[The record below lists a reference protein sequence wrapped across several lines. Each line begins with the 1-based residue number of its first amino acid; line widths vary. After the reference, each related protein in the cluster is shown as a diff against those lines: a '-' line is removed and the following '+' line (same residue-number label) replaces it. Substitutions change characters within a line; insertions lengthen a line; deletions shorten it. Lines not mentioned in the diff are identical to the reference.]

1 MVTQNT
7 IRTDFRDFVLCT
19 ACAIRN
25 AHHIAYASTRRHNKI
40 PTEPEFVA
48 SLCDSITCLQHC
60 WSAVLSPQINIQVC
74 AVFCHNSPKTSW
86 KGIQQFGKKNVELGD
101 IMFCHFHDTGKIT
114 KTQAIVLQA
123 KVGKKSSYMV
133 PKNER
138 AQLDL
143 YTRYPRFKYTSPAAL
158 KNKTRQIL
166 KSRDNPLAYM
176 LINNQSGAYHLAKP
190 QKRLIR
196 HCHSRMEL
204 VLPMLLLGR
213 TGRAVNFRNP
223 PAGDDWTQVID
234 DLLQVVYPL
243 TYRLV
248 AQGKTKHRR
257 GAGKVLSSF
266 ACLIDQNGQVG
277 DSQSVRSLFSRI
289 GVEGP
294 LADDAREPLHGMSA
308 IIIRTS
314 EREG

>member
-1 MVTQNT
+1 
-7 IRTDFRDFVLCT
+7 
-19 ACAIRN
+19 
-25 AHHIAYASTRRHNKI
+25 
-40 PTEPEFVA
+40 
-48 SLCDSITCLQHC
+48 
-60 WSAVLSPQINIQVC
+60 
-74 AVFCHNSPKTSW
+74 
-86 KGIQQFGKKNVELGD
+86 
-101 IMFCHFHDTGKIT
+101 MFCHCHNTGKIT
-114 KTQAIVLQA
+114 KIQAIILQA
-123 KVGKKSSYMV
+123 KVGKKKTYAV
-133 PKNER
+133 PTNER
-138 AQLDL
+138 AQLHL
-143 YTRYPRFKYTSPAAL
+143 YTGYPRFKYTSPAAL

-166 KSRDNPLAYM
+166 KSNDNPLAYM
-176 LINNQSGAYHLAKP
+176 LINNQGGLYHLAKP
-190 QKRLIR
+190 HKRLV
-196 HCHSRMEL
+196 CHSRMEL
-204 VLPMLLLGR
+204 VLPKLLLGR

-289 GVEGP
+289 GVEGR

-314 EREG
+314 EIEG